1 MNTTKALYE
10 TDFNLWLTETVNL
23 SRKGDVEKLDLE
35 NLAEEVE
42 DMGNN
47 RKDVLES
54 NLIRILQHL
63 LKWKYQP
70 QKRINI

>member
-10 TDFNLWLTETVNL
+10 SDFNLWLTETLNL
-23 SRKGDVEKLDLE
+23 LCKGDVGKLDLE

-63 LKWKYQP
+63 LK
-70 QKRINI
+70 

>member
-10 TDFNLWLTETVNL
+10 SDFNLWLTETLNL
-23 SRKGDVEKLDLE
+23 LRKGDDGKLDLE

-63 LKWKYQP
+63 LK
-70 QKRINI
+70 

>member
-23 SRKGDVEKLDLE
+23 LRKGDVGKLDLE

-47 RKDVLES
+47 RKDVLGS

-63 LKWKYQP
+63 LK
-70 QKRINI
+70 

>member
-10 TDFNLWLTETVNL
+10 ADFNLWLIETVNL
-23 SRKGDVEKLDLE
+23 LRKGDVGKLDLE

-47 RKDVLES
+47 RKDVLGS
-54 NLIRILQHL
+54 NLIRILQYL
-63 LKWKYQP
+63 LK
-70 QKRINI
+70 